1 MNKTICVQCRDYVEF
16 ELKEVETETTIKNK
30 KVIYTQIQACCKEC
44 GNEVWV
50 EEVDEKNSLAP
61 IVASCKMVGLIT
73 PIQIQE
79 GLRKY
84 NIGSRPLSRLLGW
97 SDVTI
102 ARFLSGMLP
111 SKSYSD
117 RLFEIFNSPS
127 SFKTILLKHQNKIT
141 PVAFKKA
148 LGSLNAL
155 TTNSDGDS
163 FVFYPWFS
171 ESNGFFPYYDYER
184 NKRCKQLCN
193 C

>member
-1 MNKTICVQCRDYVEF
+1 MNKAICVQCRDFVEF
-16 ELKEVETETTIKNK
+16 ELKEIETETTIKNK
-30 KVIYTQIQACCKEC
+30 KVVYTQIVACCKKC

-61 IVASCKMVGLIT
+61 IVAYCKMVGLIT

-79 GLRKY
+79 GLRRY
-84 NIGSRPLSRLLGW
+84 NIGSRPLSKLLGW

-117 RLFEIFNSPS
+117 KLFEIFNSPS
-127 SFKTILLKHQNKIT
+127 SFKTILLKHQNRIA

-148 LGSLNAL
+148 LESIDAL
-155 TTNSDGDS
+155 TTNLEGNS
-163 FVFYPWFS
+163 FIIYPWYS
-171 ESNGFFPYYDYER
+171 ESSVHFANYAYER
-184 NKRCKQLCN
+184 NKQCKQPCN